1 MMMYDNSG
9 DEYNVGYDS
18 LSEKNNQI
26 DEIANNAPHSSS
38 SVSIMRQ

>member
-26 DEIANNAPHSSS
+26 DAIANNAPQSSS